1 MRAIFVPII
10 GVMLLTCFHDSAKAV
25 DPAKKADDHRIRVL
39 VELLASK
46 NKPPKRYPFPATYD
60 KNAQVIVYLAIQQ
73 LLAEG
78 SAGFDTLIKHFDDAR
93 YSYTFA
99 LPDDECPETVG
110 MVCYSIMRRCIKC
123 YDNEIHY
130 IASEQWELSPKL
142 DSPSLA
148 EWWKRNRSR
157 PLWEIQVEGID
168 RALAFMEKASF
179 ETTHRHWRLSE
190 FVPPAVFESHR
201 KDNLRILK
209 EMRASIVA
217 QKVAYRPKSLEKE
230 LDNPY
235 DPMLGLPWTT
245 NPR

>member
-1 MRAIFVPII
+1 MRARVVPII
-10 GVMLLTCFHDSAKAV
+10 GVMLLACLHDSAKAA
-25 DPAKKADDHRIRVL
+25 DPSKKADEHRIRVL

-46 NKPPKRYPFPATYD
+46 NKPPKSYPFPASYD

-78 SAGFDTLIKHFDDAR
+78 SVGFDTLIGHFNDTR

-110 MVCYSIMRRCIKC
+110 MVCQSIMWRCIEC
-123 YDNEIHY
+123 YGNEIHY
-130 IASEQWELSPKL
+130 IASEQWELSPEFGK
-142 DSPSLA
+142 PNLA
-148 EWWKRNRSR
+148 DWWKRNRSR

-168 RALAFMEKASF
+168 REIAFMEKASF
-179 ETTHRHWRLSE
+179 KTTHRHWRLRE

-217 QKVAYRPKSLEKE
+217 QKVAYRPKSFEGR
-230 LDNPY
+230 LDEPY